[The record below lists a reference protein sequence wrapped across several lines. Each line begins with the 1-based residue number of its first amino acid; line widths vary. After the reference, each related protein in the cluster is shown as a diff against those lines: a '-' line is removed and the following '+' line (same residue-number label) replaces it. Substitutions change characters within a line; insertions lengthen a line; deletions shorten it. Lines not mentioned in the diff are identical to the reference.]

1 VKVVQLKI
9 ENFRGIKSADLH
21 FDGHALLVGPN
32 NVGKSTICEAL
43 DLVLGPDRL
52 NKFPP
57 VEEFDFYN
65 GKYVEPKADANA
77 DTKPIPI
84 HIEVTLIE
92 LGTEVLNR
100 CNGHMEFW
108 HVAEKRL
115 LGQGEAALAT
125 PPVAVPCLR
134 LETVAQYDPE
144 EDEFTAETVYTH
156 SPNNTDGA
164 KDTVRREV
172 KRLFGFLYLRALRTG
187 SRALSLERGS
197 LLDVLLR
204 LQKVRTG
211 LWEEAI
217 KRLRALD
224 IEKDAAE
231 LQPVLTSIEER
242 LASYVSATKVG
253 RKTKLYVSQL
263 TREHLRKTM
272 AFFLAM
278 RDDQEEVPFQQAGTG
293 TLNTLVL
300 ALLSFIAELKPDSVI
315 FAMEEP
321 EIAVQPH
328 TQRRI
333 ADYLLQHTKQAFVT
347 SHSPYVIER
356 FTAENTFLLTRSG
369 NGSITS
375 MCVADA
381 TGLKENDYK
390 RYARRGLAECMLG
403 KGVII
408 VEGTTECHALPVL
421 ARCIEAQDSSL
432 NPLDLAGV
440 TIIDAESDGPIPKFG
455 KFFQALGLKTFG
467 FYDLKPQRRTDEKKR
482 FADVLDINL
491 EHPYK
496 GFEQMLAQEVPITRL
511 RAFVAGLLT
520 SGVDAAHYGIPAVQ
534 PADETTARKLVQQL
548 LSSAKGAGWAAR
560 LLEECQPNELPST
573 AVGFLKSIYALY
585 PAPAMTPAVPP
596 PPSAP
601 PSAAPPPPPPPPTP
615 PLVPPVPAPPAPV
628 QPPPPPPPLAP
639 VPPPPP
645 TGTQGVPCVPPPWS
659 SGLVPGATPGYDS
672 EDE

>member
-1 VKVVQLKI
+1 V
-9 ENFRGIKSADLH
+9 
-21 FDGHALLVGPN
+21 
-32 NVGKSTICEAL
+32 
-43 DLVLGPDRL
+43 
-52 NKFPP
+52 
-57 VEEFDFYN
+57 
-65 GKYVEPKADANA
+65 
-77 DTKPIPI
+77 
-84 HIEVTLIE
+84 EVTLID
-92 LGTEVLNR
+92 LSAEVQKR
-100 CNGHMEFW
+100 CHGHMEFW
-108 HVAEKRL
+108 HVSEKRL
-115 LGQGEAALAT
+115 LTAGEVAAAT
-125 PPVAVPCLR
+125 PGISLPCLR

-144 EDEFTAETVYTH
+144 EDEFTAETLYTY
-156 SPNNTDGA
+156 SPNNTDGG
-164 KDTVRREV
+164 KDTVRRET

-211 LWEEAI
+211 LWEGAI

-242 LASYVSATKVG
+242 LSSYVAATKPG
-253 RKTKLYVSQL
+253 RKTKLYITQL

-272 AFFLAM
+272 AFFLGM

-333 ADYLLQHTKQAFVT
+333 ADYLLFHTKQAFVT

-356 FTAENTFLLTRSG
+356 FTPENTFLLTRG
-369 NGSITS
+369 TGGSLLS
-375 MCVADA
+375 MCIADA

-390 RYARRGLAECMLG
+390 RYARRGIAECMLG

-408 VEGTTECHALPVL
+408 VEGTTEFHALPVL
-421 ARCIEAQDSSL
+421 ARCIEAQDSTL

-440 TIIDAESDGPIPKFG
+440 TIFDADSDGMIPKFG

-467 FYDLKPQRRTDEKKR
+467 FYDLKQRGPEETKK
-482 FADVLDINL
+482 FADALDVNE

-496 GFEQMLAQEVPITRL
+496 GFEQMLVTEVPVTRL
-511 RAFVAGLLT
+511 RTFLQGLVA
-520 SGVDAAHYGIPAVQ
+520 SGVDAAHYKIPASL
-534 PADETTARKLVQQL
+534 PTGDAAMRKLVQDL
-548 LSSAKGAGWAAR
+548 LSSTKGAGWSAR
-560 LLEECQPNELPST
+560 LLEECTPNELPKT
-573 AVGFLKSIYALY
+573 AVNFLKSIYTYFPVPIVTPLPTP
-585 PAPAMTPAVPP
+585 PAAVAPNAAAVPP
-596 PPSAP
+596 VTVPPTVSPVP
-601 PSAAPPPPPPPPTP
+601 PHAAPK
-615 PLVPPVPAPPAPV
+615 PPVPAADGDKKV
-628 QPPPPPPPLAP
+628 
-639 VPPPPP
+639 
-645 TGTQGVPCVPPPWS
+645 
-659 SGLVPGATPGYDS
+659 
-672 EDE
+672 

>member
-9 ENFRGIKSADLH
+9 ENFRGIESADLR
-21 FDGHALLVGPN
+21 FVNHALLLGPN

-52 NKFPP
+52 HKFPP

-65 GKYVEPKADANA
+65 GKYLQPKATPED
-77 DTKPIPI
+77 DPLPIPI
-84 HIEVTLIE
+84 RVEVTLTD
-92 LGTEVLNR
+92 LSAEVQKR
-100 CNGHMEFW
+100 CSGHIEFW

-115 LGQGEAALAT
+115 LTAGEIAATT
-125 PPVAVPCLR
+125 PGISVPCLR
-134 LETVAQYDPE
+134 LETVAKYDPE
-144 EDEFTAETVYTH
+144 EDEFTAETFYTH
-156 SPNNTDGA
+156 SPNNTEGG
-164 KDTVRREV
+164 KDTVRREI

-217 KRLRALD
+217 KRLRVLD

-242 LASYVSATKVG
+242 LSSYVATSKPG

-278 RDDQEEVPFQQAGTG
+278 REDQDEVPFQQAGAG

-333 ADYLLQHTKQAFVT
+333 ADYLLLHTKQAFVT

-356 FTAENTFLLTRSG
+356 FTPENTFLLMRGTG
-369 NGSITS
+369 GSVQS

-408 VEGTTECHALPVL
+408 VEGVTEFHALPVL
-421 ARCIEAQDSSL
+421 ARCIEAQDPSL

-440 TIIDAESDGPIPKFG
+440 TIFDAETDGAIPKFG

-467 FYDLKPQRRTDEKKR
+467 FYDFKQRKPEEKQK
-482 FADVLDINL
+482 FTDVLDLNL
-491 EHPYK
+491 EHSYK
-496 GFEQMLAQEVPITRL
+496 GFEQMLAQEIPVSRL
-511 RAFVAGLLT
+511 RTFVQGLVA
-520 SGVDAAHYGIPAVQ
+520 SGFDSVRYKIPATLPAIDAAM
-534 PADETTARKLVQQL
+534 RKLAQDL
-548 LSSAKGAGWAAR
+548 LSYTKGAGWSAR
-560 LLEECQPNELPST
+560 LLEECGPNELPQT
-573 AVGFLKSIYALY
+573 AVNFLKSIYTHF
-585 PAPAMTPAVPP
+585 PVPTVTPLPP
-596 PPSAP
+596 PPSPAP
-601 PSAAPPPPPPPPTP
+601 PNVAAAPPIPT
-615 PLVPPVPAPPAPV
+615 
-628 QPPPPPPPLAP
+628 
-639 VPPPPP
+639 VPPPVRSPSSP
-645 TGTQGVPCVPPPWS
+645 STPPPRGRAS
-659 SGLVPGATPGYDS
+659 KPRAPQADGSKKA
-672 EDE
+672 

>member
-1 VKVVQLKI
+1 VNVKVVQLKI
-9 ENFRGIKSADLH
+9 ENFRGIQLADLH

-52 NKFPP
+52 NRFPP

-65 GKYVEPKADANA
+65 GKYLEPNADPKADP
-77 DTKPIPI
+77 KPIPI
-84 HIEVTLIE
+84 RVEVTLVD
-92 LGTEVLNR
+92 LSAEVLNK
-100 CNGHMEFW
+100 CGGHQEFW
-108 HVAEKRL
+108 HLAEKRL
-115 LGQGEAALAT
+115 LVQGEIALA
-125 PPVAVPCLR
+125 VAPIAIPCLR
-134 LETVAQYDPE
+134 LETIAQYDPA
-144 EDEFTAETVYTH
+144 EDEFIAETLYTH
-156 SPNNTDGA
+156 SPNNTDGG
-164 KDTVRREV
+164 KDTVRREI
-172 KRLFGFLYLRALRTG
+172 KRLIGFLYLRALRTG

-211 LWEEAI
+211 LWEASI

-224 IEKDAAE
+224 IEKDAVE

-242 LASYVSATKVG
+242 LSSYVAATKSG

-278 RDDQEEVPFQQAGTG
+278 REDQEEVPFQQAGTG

-300 ALLSFIAELKPDSVI
+300 ALLSFIAELKPESVI

-356 FTAENTFLLTRSG
+356 FTAENTFLLTRG
-369 NGSITS
+369 TGGSISS

-381 TGLKENDYK
+381 TGLKDNDYK
-390 RYARRGLAECMLG
+390 RYARRGLSECMLG
-403 KGVII
+403 KGVVI
-408 VEGTTECHALPVL
+408 VEGTTEFHALPVL
-421 ARCIEAQDSSL
+421 ARCIEAHDPSL

-440 TIIDAESDGPIPKFG
+440 TIFDAESDGPIPKFG

-467 FYDLKPQRRTDEKKR
+467 FYDMKPKRSADEKKR
-482 FADVLDINL
+482 FAEVLDINL

-496 GFEQMLAQEVPITRL
+496 GFEQMLAHEVPLKRL
-511 RAFVAGLLT
+511 QSFVGKLFH
-520 SGVDAAHYGIPAVQ
+520 SGIDAAHYGIPQ
-534 PADETTARKLVQQL
+534 TMPTDEATMRALVQSL
-548 LSSAKGAGWAAR
+548 LSSSKGAGWAAR
-560 LLEECQPNELPST
+560 LLEECDLLELPPT
-573 AVGFLKSIYALY
+573 AVKFLKDIYALY
-585 PAPAMTPAVPP
+585 PKPVITPAAPAPPAPSVSAAQPP
-596 PPSAP
+596 Q
-601 PSAAPPPPPPPPTP
+601 APPPPPPTVPSPTP
-615 PLVPPVPAPPAPV
+615 PVPLLPPASGP
-628 QPPPPPPPLAP
+628 QTNPANPIPPPLN
-639 VPPPPP
+639 PPAFN
-645 TGTQGVPCVPPPWS
+645 TNASDW
-659 SGLVPGATPGYDS
+659 DD
-672 EDE
+672 DE

>member
-1 VKVVQLKI
+1 MKVVQLKI
-9 ENFRGIKSADLH
+9 ENFRGIESADLR
-21 FDGHALLVGPN
+21 FDGHALLVGSN
-32 NVGKSTICEAL
+32 NVGKSTICEAI

-65 GKYVEPKADANA
+65 GKYLQPKAAPEEDPA
-77 DTKPIPI
+77 PIPI
-84 HIEVTLIE
+84 RVEVVLMD
-92 LGTEVLNR
+92 LSAEVQKR
-100 CNGHMEFW
+100 CNGHLEFW
-108 HVAEKRL
+108 HTTEKRL
-115 LGQGEAALAT
+115 LAAGEVAAAA
-125 PPVAVPCLR
+125 PGISVPCLR
-134 LETVAQYDPE
+134 LETVAKYDPG

-156 SPNNTDGA
+156 SPNNTDGG
-164 KDTVRREV
+164 KDTVRREI

-204 LQKVRTG
+204 LQSVRTG
-211 LWEEAI
+211 LWEHAI
-217 KRLRALD
+217 MHLRALD

-242 LASYVSATKVG
+242 LSSYVPASKPG

-278 RDDQEEVPFQQAGTG
+278 REDQEEVPFQQSGTG
-293 TLNTLVL
+293 TLNTLVM
-300 ALLSFIAELKPDSVI
+300 ALLSFVAELKPDSVI

-333 ADYLLQHTKQAFVT
+333 ADYLLLHTKQAFVT

-356 FTAENTFLLTRSG
+356 FTPENTILLTRG
-369 NGSITS
+369 TGGALQS

-390 RYARRGLAECMLG
+390 RYARRGLSECILG

-408 VEGTTECHALPVL
+408 VEGATEFHALPVL
-421 ARCIEAQDSSL
+421 ARCIEAMDPSL

-440 TIIDAESDGPIPKFG
+440 TIFDAESDGPIPKFG

-467 FYDLKPQRRTDEKKR
+467 FYDAKQRTPEEKMK
-482 FADVLDINL
+482 FYAT
-491 EHPYK
+491 HP
-496 GFEQMLAQEVPITRL
+496 
-511 RAFVAGLLT
+511 
-520 SGVDAAHYGIPAVQ
+520 
-534 PADETTARKLVQQL
+534 
-548 LSSAKGAGWAAR
+548 
-560 LLEECQPNELPST
+560 
-573 AVGFLKSIYALY
+573 
-585 PAPAMTPAVPP
+585 
-596 PPSAP
+596 
-601 PSAAPPPPPPPPTP
+601 
-615 PLVPPVPAPPAPV
+615 
-628 QPPPPPPPLAP
+628 
-639 VPPPPP
+639 
-645 TGTQGVPCVPPPWS
+645 
-659 SGLVPGATPGYDS
+659 
-672 EDE
+672 

>member
-1 VKVVQLKI
+1 VKVVQLRI
-9 ENFRGIKSADLH
+9 ENFRGIESADLR

-52 NKFPP
+52 NRFPP

-65 GKYVEPKADANA
+65 GKYLKPKAMPD
-77 DTKPIPI
+77 DEPVPIPI
-84 HIEVTLIE
+84 RVEVTLID
-92 LGTEVLNR
+92 LSAEVQKR
-100 CNGHMEFW
+100 CHGHMEFW
-108 HVAEKRL
+108 HISEKRL
-115 LGQGEAALAT
+115 LTAGEIAAAT
-125 PPVAVPCLR
+125 PGISLPCLR

-144 EDEFTAETVYTH
+144 EDEFTAETLYTY
-156 SPNNTDGA
+156 SPNNTDGG
-164 KDTVRREV
+164 KDTVRRET

-211 LWEEAI
+211 LWEGAI

-242 LASYVSATKVG
+242 LSSYVAATKPG
-253 RKTKLYVSQL
+253 RKTKLYITQL

-272 AFFLAM
+272 AFFLGM

-333 ADYLLQHTKQAFVT
+333 ADYLLFHTKQAFVT

-356 FTAENTFLLTRSG
+356 FTPETTFLLTRG
-369 NGSITS
+369 TGGSLQS

-390 RYARRGLAECMLG
+390 RYARRGIAECILG

-408 VEGTTECHALPVL
+408 VEGTTEFHALPVL
-421 ARCIEAQDSSL
+421 ARCIEAQDSTI

-440 TIIDAESDGPIPKFG
+440 TIFDADSDGMIPKFG

-467 FYDLKPQRRTDEKKR
+467 FYDLKQRGPEEKKR
-482 FADVLDINL
+482 FADALDVNE

-496 GFEQMLAQEVPITRL
+496 GFEQMLVTEVPVTRL
-511 RAFVAGLLT
+511 RTFLQGLVA
-520 SGVDAAHYGIPAVQ
+520 SGVDAAHYKIPTSLPTGDA
-534 PADETTARKLVQQL
+534 AMRKLVQDL
-548 LSSAKGAGWAAR
+548 LSSTKGAGWSAR
-560 LLEECQPNELPST
+560 LLEECTPNELPKT
-573 AVGFLKSIYALY
+573 AVNFLKSIYTYFPVPIVTPL
-585 PAPAMTPAVPP
+585 PASPAAV
-596 PPSAP
+596 AP
-601 PSAAPPPPPPPPTP
+601 NAAAAPP
-615 PLVPPVPAPPAPV
+615 VPPVPPTVSSVPPHAAPKP
-628 QPPPPPPPLAP
+628 P
-639 VPPPPP
+639 VPAAD
-645 TGTQGVPCVPPPWS
+645 GDKKV
-659 SGLVPGATPGYDS
+659 
-672 EDE
+672 

>member
-1 VKVVQLKI
+1 VKVVQLGI
-9 ENFRGIKSADLH
+9 ENFRGIESADLR

-65 GKYVEPKADANA
+65 GKYLRPKATPDEEPE
-77 DTKPIPI
+77 PIPI
-84 HIEVTLIE
+84 RVEVTLID
-92 LGTEVLNR
+92 LSAEVQKR
-100 CNGHMEFW
+100 CHGHMEFW
-108 HVAEKRL
+108 HVSEKRL
-115 LGQGEAALAT
+115 LTAGEVAAAT
-125 PPVAVPCLR
+125 PAISLPCLR

-144 EDEFTAETVYTH
+144 EDEFTAETLYTY
-156 SPNNTDGA
+156 SPNNTDGG
-164 KDTVRREV
+164 KDTVRRET

-211 LWEEAI
+211 LWEGAI
-217 KRLRALD
+217 NRLRALD

-231 LQPVLTSIEER
+231 LQPVLTSIEDR
-242 LASYVSATKVG
+242 LSSYVAATKPG
-253 RKTKLYVSQL
+253 RKTKLYITQL

-272 AFFLAM
+272 AFFLGM

-333 ADYLLQHTKQAFVT
+333 ADYLLFHTKQAFVT

-356 FTAENTFLLTRSG
+356 FTPQNTFLLTRG
-369 NGSITS
+369 TGGSLQS
-375 MCVADA
+375 MCIADA
-381 TGLKENDYK
+381 TGLKDNDYK
-390 RYARRGLAECMLG
+390 RYARRGIAECMLG

-408 VEGTTECHALPVL
+408 VEGTTEFHALPVL

-440 TIIDAESDGPIPKFG
+440 TIFDADNDGMIPKFG

-467 FYDLKPQRRTDEKKR
+467 FYDLKQRGPEDKKK
-482 FADVLDINL
+482 FADALDVNE

-496 GFEQMLAQEVPITRL
+496 GFEQMLVTEVPVPRL
-511 RAFVAGLLT
+511 RTFLQGLVA
-520 SGVDAAHYGIPAVQ
+520 SGVDAAHYKIPASL
-534 PADETTARKLVQQL
+534 PTGDAAMRKLVQDL
-548 LSSAKGAGWAAR
+548 LSSTKGAGWSAR
-560 LLEECQPNELPST
+560 LLEECEPNELPAT
-573 AVGFLKSIYALY
+573 AVNFLKSIYTYFPLPVVTPL
-585 PAPAMTPAVPP
+585 PAPPAAVA
-596 PPSAP
+596 PSVV
-601 PSAAPPPPPPPPTP
+601 AAPP
-615 PLVPPVPAPPAPV
+615 VPPVPPTV
-628 QPPPPPPPLAP
+628 SP
-639 VPPPPP
+639 VPPPAASKPP
-645 TGTQGVPCVPPPWS
+645 VPAADGDNKV
-659 SGLVPGATPGYDS
+659 
-672 EDE
+672 

>member
-1 VKVVQLKI
+1 VKVVQLEI
-9 ENFRGIKSADLH
+9 ENFRGIQSADLH

-43 DLVLGPDRL
+43 DLALGPDRL

-65 GKYVEPKADANA
+65 GKYIESHADPKAEA
-77 DTKPIPI
+77 KPIPI
-84 HIEVTLIE
+84 RIEVTLIDLSAE
-92 LGTEVLNR
+92 IVNKCG
-100 CNGHMEFW
+100 GHLEFW

-115 LGQGEAALAT
+115 LGQGEIALAV
-125 PPVAVPCLR
+125 PPVAIPCLR
-134 LETVAQYDPE
+134 LETVAQYDPA
-144 EDEFTAETVYTH
+144 EDEFTAETLYTH
-156 SPNNTDGA
+156 SPNNTDGG
-164 KDTVRREV
+164 KDTVRREI
-172 KRLFGFLYLRALRTG
+172 KRLIGFLYLRALRTG

-211 LWEEAI
+211 LWEGAI
-217 KRLRALD
+217 KRLKALD

-231 LQPVLTSIEER
+231 LQPVLMSIEER
-242 LASYVSATKVG
+242 LSSYVAATKVG

-278 RDDQEEVPFQQAGTG
+278 REDQEEVPFQLAGTG

-333 ADYLLQHTKQAFVT
+333 ADYLLQYTKQAFVT

-356 FTAENTFLLTRSG
+356 FTPENTFLLTRSSG
-369 NGSITS
+369 GSISS

-381 TGLKENDYK
+381 TGLKDNDYK
-390 RYARRGLAECMLG
+390 RYSRRGLSECMLG
-403 KGVII
+403 KGVIL
-408 VEGTTECHALPVL
+408 VEGTTEFHALPVL
-421 ARCIEAQDSSL
+421 AHCLEAHDPSL
-432 NPLDLAGV
+432 NPLDLVGV
-440 TIIDAESDGPIPKFG
+440 TIFDAESDGPIPKFG

-467 FYDLKPQRRTDEKKR
+467 FYDLKPKRGVDEKKR

-491 EHPYK
+491 EHQYK
-496 GFEQMLAQEVPITRL
+496 GFEQMLAYEIPLTRL
-511 RAFVAGLLT
+511 HTFVGALFH
-520 SGVDAAHYGIPAVQ
+520 SGIDTAHYGIPSTPPQ
-534 PADETTARKLVQQL
+534 DESTLRALVQQL
-548 LSSAKGAGWAAR
+548 LSSNKGAGWAAR
-560 LLEECQPNELPST
+560 LLEECHPHELPYT
-573 AVGFLKSIYALY
+573 AVNFLKSIYALY
-585 PAPAMTPAVPP
+585 PKPAITPAVPP
-596 PPSAP
+596 PSPSDPSKLSPPP
-601 PSAAPPPPPPPPTP
+601 PSPTVPPPPASVPPPPPQSGPQGSST
-615 PLVPPVPAPPAPV
+615 
-628 QPPPPPPPLAP
+628 AP
-639 VPPPPP
+639 VPPPFAPSP
-645 TGTQGVPCVPPPWS
+645 FATNAVPW
-659 SGLVPGATPGYDS
+659 DD
-672 EDE
+672 DE

>member
-9 ENFRGIKSADLH
+9 ENFRGIESAELK
-21 FDGHALLVGPN
+21 FGGHALLVGSN

-52 NKFPP
+52 NRFPP
-57 VEEFDFYN
+57 IEEYDFYN
-65 GKYVEPKADANA
+65 GKYLEPAQAEGEDPTPVK
-77 DTKPIPI
+77 IR
-84 HIEVTLIE
+84 V
-92 LGTEVLNR
+92 EVLLTDLSAEVLKR
-100 CNGHMEFW
+100 CAKHLEFW
-108 HVAEKRL
+108 HIEEKRL
-115 LGQGEAALAT
+115 LAEGEIAAAA
-125 PPVAVPCLR
+125 PGISIPCLR
-134 LETVAQYDPE
+134 LETAGQYDPA
-144 EDEFTAETVYTH
+144 EDEFNAETFYTH
-156 SPNNTDGA
+156 SPDAIEGE
-164 KDTVRREV
+164 KDTVRRDI

-187 SRALSLERGS
+187 TRALSLERGS

-211 LWEEAI
+211 LWENAI
-217 KRLRALD
+217 ARLKGLD

-231 LQPVLTSIEER
+231 LEPVLTAIEER
-242 LASYVSATKVG
+242 LSSYVSASKAG

-278 RDDQEEVPFQQAGTG
+278 RDDQEPVPFQQAGTG

-333 ADYLLQHTKQAFVT
+333 ADYLLTHTKQAFVT

-356 FTAENTFLLTRSG
+356 FTPDNTFLLTRAG
-369 NGSITS
+369 AGRLEA

-390 RYARRGLAECMLG
+390 RHARRGLSECMLG

-408 VEGTTECHALPVL
+408 VEGSTEHHALPVL
-421 ARCIEAQDSSL
+421 ARCLEGENASL

-440 TIIDAESDGPIPKFG
+440 SIFDAESDSQIPKFA

-467 FYDLKPQRRTDEKKR
+467 FYDTKKR
-482 FADVLDINL
+482 DAAEKAKFAAALDVNE
-491 EHPYK
+491 EHKYK
-496 GFEQMLAQEVPITRL
+496 GFEQMLAAEVPITRL
-511 RAFVAGLLT
+511 RAFLQYLLD
-520 SGVDAAHYGIPAVQ
+520 SGVDAAHYKIP
-534 PADETTARKLVQQL
+534 TTLPTDAAAIQKLIVSI
-548 LSSAKGAGWAAR
+548 LSSTKGAGWSAR
-560 LLEECQPNELPST
+560 LLEQCQPTERPTT
-573 AVGFLKSIYALY
+573 AVEFLKKIYTYFPL
-585 PAPAMTPAVPP
+585 PVVTPATVPP
-596 PPSAP
+596 TQ
-601 PSAAPPPPPPPPTP
+601 TP
-615 PLVPPVPAPPAPV
+615 
-628 QPPPPPPPLAP
+628 
-639 VPPPPP
+639 
-645 TGTQGVPCVPPPWS
+645 
-659 SGLVPGATPGYDS
+659 
-672 EDE
+672 

>member
-9 ENFRGIKSADLH
+9 ENFRGIESADLR
-21 FDGHALLVGPN
+21 FDGHALLVGSN

-65 GKYVEPKADANA
+65 GRYLQPKA
-77 DTKPIPI
+77 KPDDDPVTIPI
-84 HIEVTLIE
+84 RVEVTLIE
-92 LGTEVLNR
+92 LSPEVQKR
-100 CNGHMEFW
+100 CNGHVEFW
-108 HVAEKRL
+108 HMTEKRL
-115 LGQGEAALAT
+115 LTTGEAAAAM
-125 PPVAVPCLR
+125 PGISVPCLR
-134 LETVAQYDPE
+134 LETVAQYDTE

-156 SPNNTDGA
+156 SPNNTDGGR
-164 KDTVRREV
+164 DSVRREI

-204 LQKVRTG
+204 LQNVRTG
-211 LWEEAI
+211 LWEGAI
-217 KRLRALD
+217 TRLRALD

-242 LASYVSATKVG
+242 LSSYVASSKPG

-278 RDDQEEVPFQQAGTG
+278 REDQEEVPFQQAGTG

-333 ADYLLQHTKQAFVT
+333 ADYLLLHTKQAFVT

-356 FTAENTFLLTRSG
+356 FTPESTFLLTRG
-369 NGSITS
+369 TGGTLQS

-390 RYARRGLAECMLG
+390 RYARRGLSECMLG
-403 KGVII
+403 KGSSSSKGRRSSMHFPSWHV
-408 VEGTTECHALPVL
+408 ALKHRTPIFSVRRCPSRSL
-421 ARCIEAQDSSL
+421 CRRMSACAMEASRMTLRARSGGLGLRNATSCFSPMGWLLSISSL
-432 NPLDLAGV
+432 
-440 TIIDAESDGPIPKFG
+440 PKRQNCLR
-455 KFFQALGLKTFG
+455 KVHG
-467 FYDLKPQRRTDEKKR
+467 F
-482 FADVLDINL
+482 
-491 EHPYK
+491 
-496 GFEQMLAQEVPITRL
+496 
-511 RAFVAGLLT
+511 
-520 SGVDAAHYGIPAVQ
+520 SG
-534 PADETTARKLVQQL
+534 
-548 LSSAKGAGWAAR
+548 S
-560 LLEECQPNELPST
+560 
-573 AVGFLKSIYALY
+573 
-585 PAPAMTPAVPP
+585 
-596 PPSAP
+596 
-601 PSAAPPPPPPPPTP
+601 
-615 PLVPPVPAPPAPV
+615 
-628 QPPPPPPPLAP
+628 
-639 VPPPPP
+639 
-645 TGTQGVPCVPPPWS
+645 
-659 SGLVPGATPGYDS
+659 
-672 EDE
+672 